1 MPPGFRPDGN
11 KMGGGMS
18 ESLPI
23 REVVLR
29 DFEGLIAFCDALLSD
44 ARAKFPNRIRSA
56 EAMLRARNLVRRV
69 CGEGSEHY
77 RAVLELARL
86 DQPAAYVPR
95 LQGVLLA
102 AADDFRESRL
112 FEFRHV
118 IEATVL
124 GSIIDQAEALL
135 EAGHHV
141 AAASLTGA
149 VLERALTKLC
159 EVHGIVQPPRAAIAS
174 LNSDLARVGAYST
187 RVQERIA
194 AMAVIR
200 THADQGR
207 AAAVQPDEVAEM
219 ARWVRAFAADSLG

>member
-1 MPPGFRPDGN
+1 
-11 KMGGGMS
+11 MS

-44 ARAKFPNRIRSA
+44 AREKFPNRIRSA
-56 EAMLRARNLVRRV
+56 EAMLRARNLIRRV

-159 EVHGIVQPPRAAIAS
+159 EAHGIVQPPKAAIAS
-174 LNSDLARVGAYST
+174 LNSDLATVGAYST

-207 AAAVQPDEVAEM
+207 AAAFQPDEVAEM

>member
-1 MPPGFRPDGN
+1 
-11 KMGGGMS
+11 MGGGMS

-44 ARAKFPNRIRSA
+44 AREKFPNRIRSA
-56 EAMLRARNLVRRV
+56 EAMLRARNLIRRV

-159 EVHGIVQPPRAAIAS
+159 EVHGIVQPPRAAITS

-200 THADQGR
+200 AHADQGR
-207 AAAVQPDEVAEM
+207 AAALQSDEVAEM

>member
-1 MPPGFRPDGN
+1 
-11 KMGGGMS
+11 MS

-23 REVVLR
+23 REGVLR

-44 ARAKFPNRIRSA
+44 AREKFPNRIRSA
-56 EAMLRARNLVRRV
+56 EAMLRARNLIRRV

-159 EVHGIVQPPRAAIAS
+159 EVHGIVQPPKAAIAS
-174 LNSDLARVGAYST
+174 LNADLSKVGAYST

-207 AAAVQPDEVAEM
+207 AAAFQPDEVAEM

>member
-1 MPPGFRPDGN
+1 
-11 KMGGGMS
+11 MS
-18 ESLPI
+18 DSLPI

-44 ARAKFPNRIRSA
+44 AKQKFPNRIRSA
-56 EAMLRARNLVRRV
+56 EAMLRARNLIRRV

-77 RAVLELARL
+77 RAVLELARI
-86 DQPAAYVPR
+86 DQPGAYVPR

-124 GSIIDQAEALL
+124 GSIIDQAESLL

-159 EVHGIVQPPRAAIAS
+159 EVHGIVQPSKATIDG
-174 LNSDLARVGAYST
+174 LNADLAKVGAYST
-187 RVQERIA
+187 RVQARIV
-194 AMAVIR
+194 AMAGIR
-200 THADQGR
+200 ANADEGR
-207 AAAVQPDEVAEM
+207 AEAIRPDEVAEM